1 MDPHDVSRPVPL
13 PSAPAASTRNGSP
26 QTWPASSLELAV
38 ELQRLLAIDGRDW
51 HAQKGHKPRRAAE
64 QVAAALVHLLAEDSP
79 PQRLEGD
86 AQDRAIELLEHGLA
100 WLKGDLRDPG
110 CPSHGH

>member
-1 MDPHDVSRPVPL
+1 MDLHHVLRPVPL
-13 PSAPAASTRNGSP
+13 SSAPAAPTRSGSP
-26 QTWPASSLELAV
+26 QTWPDPSRQLAE

-51 HAQKGHKPRRAAE
+51 HALKGHKPRRAAE
-64 QVAAALVHLLAEDSP
+64 QVAAALVHLLSEQSP

-86 AQDRAIELLEHGLA
+86 AQQRAIELLEHGLA
-100 WLKGDLRDPG
+100 WLKGELRDPG

>member
-1 MDPHDVSRPVPL
+1 MTLHDVFRPVPL
-13 PSAPAASTRNGSP
+13 PSAPAAAMRSGSP
-26 QTWPASSLELAV
+26 QDWPPTSRELAE

-51 HAQKGHKPRRAAE
+51 HAHKGHKPRRAAE
-64 QVAAALVHLLAEDSP
+64 QLAAALVHLLAEDSP
-79 PQRLEGD
+79 PHRLEGD
-86 AQDRAIELLEHGLA
+86 AQERAIELVEHGLA

>member
-1 MDPHDVSRPVPL
+1 
-13 PSAPAASTRNGSP
+13 
-26 QTWPASSLELAV
+26 V

-64 QVAAALVHLLAEDSP
+64 QVAGALVHLLAEDSP